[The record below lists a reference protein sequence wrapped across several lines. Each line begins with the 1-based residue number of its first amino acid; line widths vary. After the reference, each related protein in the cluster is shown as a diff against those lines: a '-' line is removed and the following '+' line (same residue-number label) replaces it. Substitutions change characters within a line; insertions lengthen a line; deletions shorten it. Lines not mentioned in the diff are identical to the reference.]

1 MTLNLIPW
9 RAPRPGLSALQQ
21 DMNRLVES
29 FFDEGWGTSGG
40 HVWAP
45 SVDVAET
52 PESYIVKAELP
63 GLDPKEIEIALS
75 NDTLV
80 LRGEKK
86 EEREEKG
93 RTWHRLERSHGA
105 FQRTISFPGATDPD
119 HVEAVAEKG
128 VLTITVSKS
137 RESKPRRIDVK
148 TK

>member
-1 MTLNLIPW
+1 MNVNLIPW
-9 RAPRPGLSALQQ
+9 RTPRSNLSTLQQ

-29 FFDEGWGTSGG
+29 FFDDGWVAAGRRA
-40 HVWAP
+40 WAP
-45 SVDVAET
+45 TLDVAET
-52 PESYIVKAELP
+52 PECYIVKADLP
-63 GLDPKEIEIALS
+63 GLDPKEVEISLA

-93 RTWHRLERSHGA
+93 CTWHRVERSHGT
-105 FQRTISFPGATDPD
+105 FQRAIVLPGATDPD
-119 HVEAVAEKG
+119 QVEAVAEKG

-137 RESKPRRIDVK
+137 RAAKPRRIDVK